1 MMRAAA
7 AMASLAACVALI
19 VTASACDQGGS
30 KSPKANYGECPI
42 SGHRG
47 EFHLSPLTAGA
58 LTVKTT
64 LPAPGWWNGGDTP
77 ASIKSGYEYCMAAN
91 IAYRSGL
98 DRVKV
103 ENAPFPEV
111 VSGKTKDFDLALAQ
125 ITITPERSKVAEF
138 SPPYLSS
145 TLGVLIRDGEK
156 IDGSNIRDVRIGV
169 AEGTTGEEFVK
180 NRLKPNKPVTSY
192 PNDPDMVTALEKG
205 RIDAVVHDTT
215 ILLAYPQKREGRVRL
230 VGQYRTDQGYGALYP
245 KGSANRKELDRVIKQ
260 LIDDGTLTKLSA
272 VYLGAA
278 FGQDPAKIPY
288 FTVEQGS

>member
-1 MMRAAA
+1 MRATAA
-7 AMASLAACVALI
+7 IVSLAVGVALI
-19 VTASACDQGGS
+19 VATSACDQGGS
-30 KSPKANYGECPI
+30 ESSNAQYGDCPI
-42 SGHRG
+42 SGHHG
-47 EFHLSPLTAGA
+47 EFHLSPKTADA

-64 LPAPGWWNGGDTP
+64 LPAPGWWNGGTTP
-77 ASIKSGYEYCMAAN
+77 DSIKNGYEYCMAAN

-111 VSGKTKDFDLALAQ
+111 VSGRTKDFDLALAQ
-125 ITITPERSKVAEF
+125 ITITPERSKVADF

-156 IDGSNIRDVRIGV
+156 INESNVRDVRIGV

-180 NRLKPNKPVTSY
+180 KRLKPTKPVTAF
-192 PNDPDMVTALEKG
+192 PNDPDMVTALEEG

-245 KGSANRKELDRVIKQ
+245 KGSPNKDELDRIIRQ

-288 FTVEQGS
+288 FTVDDGS

>member
-1 MMRAAA
+1 MRAAA
-7 AMASLAACVALI
+7 AIVSLAVSVALI
-19 VTASACDQGGS
+19 VTTAACDQGGS
-30 KSPKANYGECPI
+30 QSSKTHYGDCAVT
-42 SGHRG
+42 GHRG
-47 EFHLSPLTAGA
+47 QFHLSPMTAGA

-77 ASIKSGYEYCMAAN
+77 TSVKSGYEYCMAAN
-91 IAYRSGL
+91 IAYRAGL

-156 IDGSNIRDVRIGV
+156 IDQGNIRDVRIGV
-169 AEGTTGEEFVK
+169 AEGTTGQEFVK
-180 NRLKPNKPVTSY
+180 NRLKPTKPVTSY
-192 PNDPDMVTALEKG
+192 ANDPAMVTALEKG

-245 KGSANRKELDRVIKQ
+245 KGSSNKKELDRIIRQ

-272 VYLGAA
+272 VYLGSA

-288 FTVEQGS
+288 FTVGNSS

>member
-1 MMRAAA
+1 MRAAA
-7 AMASLAACVALI
+7 AIVSLAAGMALI
-19 VTASACDQGGS
+19 VAASACDQDGS
-30 KSPKANYGECPI
+30 EPSNVRYGDCQV
-42 SGHRG
+42 SGHYG
-47 EFHLSPLTAGA
+47 EFHLSPRTAGA
-58 LTVKTT
+58 LTVRTT
-64 LPAPGWWNGGDTP
+64 LPAPGWWNGDTP
-77 ASIKSGYEYCMAAN
+77 ESVKSGYEYCMAAN

-98 DRVKV
+98 DRLKV

-111 VSGKTKDFDLALAQ
+111 VSGRTEDFDLALAQ

-145 TLGVLIRDGEK
+145 TLGVLIRDGEN
-156 IDGSNIRDVRIGV
+156 IGEDNIRDVRIGV
-169 AEGTTGEEFVK
+169 AEGTTGEEFVE
-180 NRLKPNKPVTSY
+180 NRLKPTKPVTAFA
-192 PNDPDMVTALEKG
+192 NDPEMVTALEEG

-215 ILLAYPQKREGRVRL
+215 ILLAYPQKQESRVRL

-245 KGSANRKELDRVIKQ
+245 KGSPNKDELDRIIKQ

-288 FTVEQGS
+288 LTVDSGS

>member
-7 AMASLAACVALI
+7 AIGSLAVGVALI
-19 VTASACDQGGS
+19 VATSACDQGGS
-30 KSPKANYGECPI
+30 QSPNAHYGDCPV
-42 SGHRG
+42 SGHYG
-47 EFHLSPLTAGA
+47 EFHLSPETAGA
-58 LTVKTT
+58 LTVRTT
-64 LPAPGWWNGGDTP
+64 LPAPGWWNGDTP
-77 ASIKSGYEYCMAAN
+77 DSIKSGYEYCMAAN

-111 VSGKTKDFDLALAQ
+111 VSGRTKDFDLALAQ

-145 TLGVLIRDGEK
+145 TLGVLIRDEEK
-156 IDGSNIRDVRIGV
+156 IDEADIRDVRIGV

-180 NRLKPNKPVTSY
+180 KRLKPAKPVTAF
-192 PNDPDMVTALEKG
+192 PNDPEMVTALEEG

-215 ILLAYPQKREGRVRL
+215 ILLAYPQKREGKVRL

-245 KGSANRKELDRVIKQ
+245 KGSPDKDELDRIIRQ

-288 FTVEQGS
+288 FTVGDGS

>member
-1 MMRAAA
+1 MMRSAAA
-7 AMASLAACVALI
+7 IASLAVGVALI
-19 VTASACDQGGS
+19 VATPACDQGGS
-30 KSPKANYGECPI
+30 ESPKAQYGDCEV

-47 EFHLSPLTAGA
+47 EFHLSPRTAGA

-64 LPAPGWWNGGDTP
+64 LPAPGWWNGDTP
-77 ASIKSGYEYCMAAN
+77 DAVKSGYEYCMAAN

-98 DRVKV
+98 DRLEV

-111 VSGKTKDFDLALAQ
+111 VSGKSKDFDLALAQ

-156 IDGSNIRDVRIGV
+156 INQENIRDVRIGV

-180 NRLKPNKPVTSY
+180 DRLKPTKPVTAFA
-192 PNDPDMVTALEKG
+192 NDPEMIEALEKG

-215 ILLAYPQKREGRVRL
+215 ILLAYPQKRESGVHL
-230 VGQYRTDQGYGALYP
+230 IGQYRTDQGYGALYP
-245 KGSANRKELDRVIKQ
+245 EGTPNKEELDRVIKQ
-260 LIDDGTLTKLSA
+260 LIDDGTLAKLSA

-288 FTVEQGS
+288 LSVDAAS

>member
-1 MMRAAA
+1 MTRAAA
-7 AMASLAACVALI
+7 AIVSLAVSVAFI
-19 VTASACDQGGS
+19 VATSACDQGGEDTS
-30 KSPKANYGECPI
+30 NAHYGDCPVSGHYGEF
-42 SGHRG
+42 R
-47 EFHLSPLTAGA
+47 LSPETAGA
-58 LTVKTT
+58 LTVRTT
-64 LPAPGWWNGGDTP
+64 LPAPGWWNGDTP
-77 ASIKSGYEYCMAAN
+77 DSIKSGYEYCMAAN

-103 ENAPFPEV
+103 ENAPFPDV
-111 VSGKTKDFDLALAQ
+111 VSGRTKNFDLALAQ

-156 IDGSNIRDVRIGV
+156 IDEGNIRDVRIGV
-169 AEGTTGEEFVK
+169 AEGTTGEKFVEK
-180 NRLKPNKPVTSY
+180 RLRPTKPVT
-192 PNDPDMVTALEKG
+192 PFANDPAMVTALEEG

-215 ILLAYPQKREGRVRL
+215 ILLAYPQKRESRVRL

-245 KGSANRKELDRVIKQ
+245 KGSPDKDELDRIIRQ

-288 FTVEQGS
+288 FTVDGSS

>member
-1 MMRAAA
+1 M
-7 AMASLAACVALI
+7 ALI
-19 VTASACDQGGS
+19 VAACDQGGS
-30 KSPKANYGECPI
+30 ESSNAHCPV
-42 SGHRG
+42 SGHHG
-47 EFHLSPLTAGA
+47 EFHLSPETADA

-64 LPAPGWWNGGDTP
+64 LPAPAWWNGDTP
-77 ASIKSGYEYCMAAN
+77 DSVKSGYEYCMAAN

-103 ENAPFPEV
+103 KNAPFPEV
-111 VSGKTKDFDLALAQ
+111 VSGRTKDFDLALAQ

-156 IDGSNIRDVRIGV
+156 IGQDNIRDVRIGV
-169 AEGTTGEEFVK
+169 AEGTTGEEFVEDRIK
-180 NRLKPNKPVTSY
+180 QLKPVTVF
-192 PNDPDMVTALEKG
+192 PNDLEMVTALEEG

-245 KGSANRKELDRVIKQ
+245 KGSPDRDELDRIIRQ
-260 LIDDGTLTKLSA
+260 LIDDGTLAKLSA

-288 FTVEQGS
+288 FTVDDGS

>member
-1 MMRAAA
+1 MRAAA
-7 AMASLAACVALI
+7 AIVSLAVSGALI
-19 VTASACDQGGS
+19 VATSACDHGGS
-30 KSPKANYGECPI
+30 ASANAHYGDCQV
-42 SGHRG
+42 SGHYG
-47 EFHLSPLTAGA
+47 EFHLSPQTAGA
-58 LTVKTT
+58 LTVRTT
-64 LPAPGWWNGGDTP
+64 LPAPGWWNGKTP
-77 ASIKSGYEYCMAAN
+77 ESVKSGYEYCMAAN

-103 ENAPFPEV
+103 VNTPFPDI
-111 VSGKTKDFDLALAQ
+111 VSGKSKDFDLALAQ
-125 ITITPERSKVAEF
+125 ITITPERSEVAEF
-138 SPPYLSS
+138 SEPYLSS
-145 TLGVLIRDGEK
+145 TLGVLIRDGDK
-156 IDGSNIRDVRIGV
+156 INEGNIRETRIGV

-180 NRLKPNKPVTSY
+180 DRLKPTKPVTTFA
-192 PNDPDMVTALEKG
+192 NDPAMVTALEEG

-245 KGSANRKELDRVIKQ
+245 KGSSNKHDVDRIIRQ

-288 FTVEQGS
+288 FTVAESS

>member
-1 MMRAAA
+1 MRAAA
-7 AMASLAACVALI
+7 ALVSLTVGLALI
-19 VTASACDQGGS
+19 TATSACDQGKSDSS
-30 KSPKANYGECPI
+30 KAHYGDCPV

-47 EFHLSPLTAGA
+47 EFHLSPRTPGA

-64 LPAPGWWNGGDTP
+64 LPAPGWWNGGTP
-77 ASIKSGYEYCMAAN
+77 ASVHSGYEYCMAAN

-111 VSGKTKDFDLALAQ
+111 VSGRTSDFDLALAQ
-125 ITITPERSKVAEF
+125 ITITPQRSEVADF

-156 IDGSNIRDVRIGV
+156 IDEHNIRDVRIGV
-169 AEGTTGEEFVK
+169 AEGTTGEEFVED
-180 NRLKPNKPVTSY
+180 RLRPTKPVTAF
-192 PNDPDMVTALEKG
+192 PNDPEMVRALED
-205 RIDAVVHDTT
+205 RRVDAVVHDTT
-215 ILLAYPQKREGRVRL
+215 ILLAYPEKREGRVRL

-245 KGSANRKELDRVIKQ
+245 KGSPDRDELDRIIRQ

-288 FTVEQGS
+288 FTVAAAS

>member
-1 MMRAAA
+1 
-7 AMASLAACVALI
+7 MALTVA
-19 VTASACDQGGS
+19 TSACDEGGS
-30 KSPKANYGECPI
+30 ETTHAQYGNCQV
-42 SGHRG
+42 SGRHG
-47 EFHLSPLTAGA
+47 EFHLSPRTAGA

-64 LPAPGWWNGGDTP
+64 LPAPGWWNGNTP
-77 ASIKSGYEYCMAAN
+77 ESVKSGYEYCMAAN

-111 VSGKTKDFDLALAQ
+111 VSGRTKDFDLALAQ

-138 SPPYLSS
+138 SPPYLDS

-156 IDGSNIRDVRIGV
+156 INENNLRDVRIGV
-169 AEGTTGEEFVK
+169 AEGTTGEAFVK
-180 NRLKPNKPVTSY
+180 NRLKPTKPVTAF

-230 VGQYRTDQGYGALYP
+230 IGQYRTDQGYGALYP
-245 KGSANRKELDRVIKQ
+245 KGSPNRTELDRVIKQ
-260 LIDDGTLTKLSA
+260 LIDDGTLAKLSV
-272 VYLGAA
+272 VYLGGA
-278 FGQDPAKIPY
+278 FGQDPDKIPY
-288 FTVEQGS
+288 FKVVSGS